1 MLRTLLL
8 VVHVG
13 AGVAGLLAG
22 PPAMAAAFHDRRSTP
37 AGRTYL
43 AAVTVLTATA
53 AGLVVLGPAA
63 LWPFL
68 LLAAYTEAAVV
79 HARRAQPL
87 PRHVRL
93 VCGSYVSLVTAL
105 LVVSWGSLLAWI
117 VPTVVGTVLVERAA
131 RPATPAGGLRSRVSR
146 SARSARR
153 SSRTPA
159 PSPRP

>member
-8 VVHVG
+8 VTHAG

-22 PPAMAAAFHDRRSTP
+22 PPAMAAALHDRRRTP
-37 AGRTYL
+37 AGRAYL
-43 AAVTVLTATA
+43 VAVTVLTATA
-53 AGLVVLGPAA
+53 AGLVLLRPAA

-68 LLAAYTEAAVV
+68 LLAAGTEAAVV
-79 HARRAQPL
+79 LGRAAQPL

-131 RPATPAGGLRSRVSR
+131 SSVSV
-146 SARSARR
+146 SPPPPARR
-153 SSRTPA
+153 SSRSPT
-159 PSPRP
+159 PSPLR

>member
-8 VVHVG
+8 SAHVC

-22 PPAMAAAFHDRRSTP
+22 PWAMAAALADRRRTP
-37 AGRTYL
+37 TGRAYL
-43 AAVTVLTATA
+43 AAVTVLTLTA
-53 AGLVVLGPAA
+53 AGLVVLRPA

-68 LLAAYTEAAVV
+68 LLAAGTEAAVV
-79 HARRAQPL
+79 AAWHVRSLAP
-87 PRHVRL
+87 HVRL

-117 VPTVVGTVLVERAA
+117 LPTVVGTVLVERAA
-131 RPATPAGGLRSRVSR
+131 SSTGRPRP
-146 SARSARR
+146 ARR
-153 SSRTPA
+153 SSRTPP

>member
-1 MLRTLLL
+1 MVRTLLL
-8 VVHVG
+8 TAHVG

-22 PPAMAAAFHDRRSTP
+22 PPAMAAALHNRRSTA
-37 AGRTYL
+37 AGRAYL

-53 AGLVVLGPAA
+53 AGLVALRPAA

-68 LLAAYTEAAVV
+68 LLAAGTQAAVV
-79 HARRAQPL
+79 GARAAQPL

-117 VPTVVGTVLVERAA
+117 LPTVVGTVLVERAA
-131 RPATPAGGLRSRVSR
+131 SSVSPPRP
-146 SARSARR
+146 ARR
-153 SSRTPA
+153 SSRSPT
-159 PSPRP
+159 PSPLP